1 MAVFF
6 DRVVETANHIL
17 PFGVGFTLVKFS
29 VTRLTRHREAIPV
42 KQAFVEEHFHQWS
55 QTANLKLGHNIFP
68 AGFEIRQ
75 HRHPA
80 TDAGEIIDAQLHP
93 GRMRHGEHV
102 QRTALVDPPNAVI
115 TVKAFSN
122 AFRVMMSRGR
132 IPHLSKRMT
141 ASPAL

>member
-17 PFGVGFTLVKFS
+17 PFGVGFHLGQILCHC
-29 VTRLTRHREAIPV
+29 LTRHREAIPV

-55 QTANLKLGHNIFP
+55 QTANSDQLGHDIFP

-80 TDAGEIIDAQLHP
+80 TNAGEIIDAQLHP

-102 QRTALVDPPNAVI
+102 QDRI
-115 TVKAFSN
+115 
-122 AFRVMMSRGR
+122 GR
-132 IPHLSKRMT
+132 SSQCGDHGQGILKCLSSHDVAR
-141 ASPAL
+141 AYSPFEQTHDRLS